1 MTTLHTFWHHLRRSP
16 FQSLAALFSLSISF
30 FLGTTLFWVILGA
43 NQTINYYQTRPEI
56 TIYLK
61 DGIDQNATES
71 LQKELSNFT
80 GVREIRYISKDQA
93 LEAYRQLNQNDPLI
107 TGMIKSSFLPA
118 SFEVTASHPQVLD
131 QIVTNLTGKTTLID
145 EIIYQKTEIDQLLS
159 WLGLIRQAGIIVT
172 IVTLAYGL
180 LVVFSIVSLKFVV
193 KKDEIKIIRLLGG
206 SRLYAAKPFLY
217 ESIFYGTASSII
229 GFIGS
234 TLILNHYSP
243 TINTYFYPNHFF
255 PTGIINYLWSFPIFL
270 FAGFLL
276 GYALGSLITKRLQ
289 KI

>member
-71 LQKELSNFT
+71 LQKELSNFN

-118 SFEVTASHPQVLD
+118 SFEVTASYPQVLD

-180 LVVFSIVSLKFVV
+180 LVVFSIVSLKFVYLV
-193 KKDEIKIIRLLGG
+193 VPACMPPSLFSTSPFFTAPPVLL
-206 SRLYAAKPFLY
+206 SALLAQHLY
-217 ESIFYGTASSII
+217 SITTHPP
-229 GFIGS
+229 S
-234 TLILNHYSP
+234 TLIFIP
-243 TINTYFYPNHFF
+243 TIFSPPVSTAISGHFQFFYLPVF
-255 PTGIINYLWSFPIFL
+255 
-270 FAGFLL
+270 
-276 GYALGSLITKRLQ
+276 SLVMLSVV
-289 KI
+289 